1 MEVLPALLLFT
12 ASASFTP
19 GPNNIMIMSSGLNFG
34 IRPSLPHLCGICVG
48 VAVMLMAVGSG
59 AGYLFVRYPYVHEA
73 IKIIGVC
80 YLSYLAWRIATSAP
94 SKQADNVAK
103 PLTFMQAA
111 LFQWFNP
118 KALILG
124 TSAIAT
130 FTSIGSELSPQ
141 IALIVLVFFLMA
153 WPAVA
158 TWLLFGA
165 GLQRVLR
172 NPMHQRWFNTAMALL
187 LMVSMYQIIIE
198 LAQRYLAWIIQ
209 AAVDL
214 VV

>member
-34 IRPSLPHLCGICVG
+34 VRRSLPHLCGICVG
-48 VAVMLMAVGSG
+48 IAVMLIAVGSG
-59 AGYLFVRYPYVHEA
+59 AGYLFSEYQYIHEA

-94 SKQADNVAK
+94 RQQADTLAG

-111 LFQWFNP
+111 LFQWINP
-118 KALILG
+118 KALVMG

-130 FTSIGSELSPQ
+130 FTTVGSDLAPQ
-141 IALIVLVFFLMA
+141 IALIVLVFFIMA

-158 TWLLFGA
+158 SWLLFGA
-165 GLQRVLR
+165 SLQRVLG
-172 NPMHQRWFNTAMALL
+172 NPIHQRRFNIAMALI
-187 LMVSMYQIIIE
+187 LMASMHQVIIE
-198 LAQRYLAWIIQ
+198 LVLRYL
-209 AAVDL
+209 V
-214 VV
+214 

>member
-12 ASASFTP
+12 VSASFTP

-34 IRPSLPHLCGICVG
+34 IRRSLPHLCGICVG
-48 VAVMLMAVGSG
+48 VAVMLIAVGSG
-59 AGYLFVRYPYVHEA
+59 AGYLFARYPYIHEA

-94 SKQADNVAK
+94 SKQADNLAK
-103 PLTFMQAA
+103 PFTFIQAA
-111 LFQWFNP
+111 LFQWINP

-130 FTSIGSELSPQ
+130 FTSIGSDLAPQ
-141 IALIVLVFFLMA
+141 IALIVVVFFIMA

-165 GLQRVLR
+165 SLQRVLH
-172 NPMHQRWFNTAMALL
+172 NPKHQRWFNIAMAVL
-187 LMVSMYQIIIE
+187 LMASMYRIIAE
-198 LAQRYLAWIIQ
+198 LAQRYIAPII
-209 AAVDL
+209 
-214 VV
+214 